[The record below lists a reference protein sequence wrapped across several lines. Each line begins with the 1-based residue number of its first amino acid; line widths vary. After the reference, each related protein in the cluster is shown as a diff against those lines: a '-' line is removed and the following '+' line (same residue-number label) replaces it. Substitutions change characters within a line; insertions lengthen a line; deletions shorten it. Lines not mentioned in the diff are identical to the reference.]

1 MIQEITDENGML
13 EDITIE
19 SDSTV
24 ESVESGYSG
33 ATVVEMDTSGHKSR
47 RHYMGGTSTHVNL
60 YHNYS
65 PYDSFNLNI
74 FVNSSGAV
82 SCRNA
87 KT

>member
-74 FVNSSGAV
+74 
-82 SCRNA
+82 C
-87 KT
+87 K